1 MKNQPGNMKNQPGI
15 MKNHENRPGTVN
27 NQPGTMNTHENRPG
41 TINKQKRYKQTDRQ
55 TEPSYL
61 FAKSDLDLSID
72 FFCICFVSC
81 NLFFCQIL
89 CFIQS

>member
-1 MKNQPGNMKNQPGI
+1 MKNHKNQPGI
-15 MKNHENRPGTVN
+15 MKNQLGTIKNHENLPA
-27 NQPGTMNTHENRPG
+27 

-72 FFCICFVSC
+72 FFSYLYCIF
-81 NLFFCQIL
+81 QIIL
-89 CFIQS
+89 LPNIMFYPIITTLDGGGGSGQE